1 MSILDQDKVDKIK
14 RVLKWHQRGMT
25 ISDLASEMK
34 INRNLVAKYLDM
46 LLIAGQVEMQVI
58 GAAKVFFLSRRVP
71 ISALLEFSSDL
82 VIVFDSDQRILQVNE
97 QVPLLLETGK
107 EALIGKT
114 IHELDNPLIHAL
126 RACWT
131 ARGPQEKGDSVSDA
145 DCILRGEERHF
156 RVKQVPTAFE
166 DGSDGLTF
174 IVEDITP
181 RKKYEEMLRI
191 SEARYRGLVQSSGE
205 AIIGNDADGNIISWN
220 PAAERLCG
228 YREGDV
234 LGRPMSLL
242 VPAEGEGDLSG
253 ILKRV
258 HQGESIR
265 RHEMKMMRKGGAIL
279 DVLITIS
286 PIPGEYGAITGAS
299 SIARDITGEKMEQY
313 LREHEDQYRTLV
325 EDLNVGIYRS
335 TGDPRGRFVWGNTA
349 LLNILGYT
357 TISDLQDIPV
367 IDVFSDPAARLELLE
382 ELHKKQF
389 VKNRVLHLKR
399 PEGIPISVSVTALAE
414 FDENKNIVFING
426 IVQDITHFT
435 NHTTGSPEM
444 SENRQ
449 SV

>member
-1 MSILDQDKVDKIK
+1 MGVLDQEKVDKIK
-14 RVLKWHQRGMT
+14 RMLKWHRRGMT

-71 ISALLEFSSDL
+71 ISALLEFSSDM

-97 QVPLLLETGK
+97 QVPLLLETEK

-114 IHELDNPLIHAL
+114 IHELDNPFI
-126 RACWT
+126 RAMQASWT
-131 ARGPQEKGDSVSDA
+131 ARGPREKGESVSDV
-145 DCILRGEERHF
+145 DCIIRGEERHF

-174 IVEDITP
+174 IVEDITTH
-181 RKKYEEMLRI
+181 KKYEEMLRI

-205 AIIGNDADGNIISWN
+205 AIIGNDPEGNIISWN

-228 YREGDV
+228 YMEGDV
-234 LGRPMSLL
+234 IGKPMNLL
-242 VPAEGEGDLSG
+242 VPAGGQEDLSG

-258 HQGESIR
+258 HLGESIR
-265 RHEMKMMRKGGAIL
+265 RHEMKMMRKGGTVL

-286 PIPGEYGAITGAS
+286 PILGEYGAVTGAS

-349 LLNILGYT
+349 LLHILGYT
-357 TISDLQDIPV
+357 TISDLQDVPV

-382 ELHKKQF
+382 ELQKKQF
-389 VKNRVLHLKR
+389 VKNRVLHLR
-399 PEGIPISVSVTALAE
+399 RSEGIPISVSVTALAE
-414 FDENKNIVFING
+414 FDENRNVIFING

-435 NHTTGSPEM
+435 NLNPES
-444 SENRQ
+444 SEGAR
-449 SV
+449 

>member
-1 MSILDQDKVDKIK
+1 MGVLDQEKVEKIK

-71 ISALLEFSSDL
+71 VSALLEFSSDL
-82 VIVFDSDQRILQVNE
+82 VIVFDSERRILQVNE
-97 QVPLLLETGK
+97 QVPHLLEIKK
-107 EALIGKT
+107 EEIVGKT
-114 IHELDNPLIHAL
+114 LQELDNPFILAL
-126 RACWT
+126 QKSWT
-131 ARGPQEKGDSVSDA
+131 NRDSRVKGDWVA
-145 DCILRGEERHF
+145 DVNCIIRGEERHF
-156 RVKQVPTAFE
+156 RAKQVPTVFE

-174 IVEDITP
+174 IVEDITTQ
-181 RKKYEEMLRI
+181 KKYEEMLRI

-205 AIIGNDADGNIISWN
+205 AIIGSGPDGSIISWN

-228 YREGDV
+228 FKEGEV
-234 LGRPMSLL
+234 IGKPMSIL
-242 VPAEGEGDLSG
+242 VPSGSQPELSS

-258 HQGESIR
+258 ALGESAR
-265 RHEMKMMRKGGAIL
+265 RHEMKMLKKGGAVL

-286 PIPGEYGAITGAS
+286 PILGEYGAVTGAS

-349 LLNILGYT
+349 LLNILGYHT
-357 TISDLQDIPV
+357 VSDLQDIPV
-367 IDVFSDPAARLELLE
+367 IDVFSDPGARLELLE
-382 ELHKKQF
+382 ELQKKQF
-389 VKNRVLHLKR
+389 VKNRILHLR
-399 PEGIPISVSVTALAE
+399 RSDGTPISVSVTALAE
-414 FDENKNIVFING
+414 FDNNRNLIFING

-435 NHTTGSPEM
+435 NRDTGSLG
-444 SENRQ
+444 Q
-449 SV
+449 VLK